1 MARTTTTAATLT
13 GPCGG
18 EGTGSAADYI
28 PARPSLTS
36 MRRSVDACRGCG
48 LWACGHGVFG
58 EGPKSATVM
67 MVGEQPGDQEEVA
80 RRPFVGPSGK
90 LLDGALEE
98 AGIDRSIVY
107 VTNAVKHFKYERGEK
122 SARRIHKKPSDAE
135 VRACHPWLLQEI
147 KVTKP
152 DLIVAL
158 GATAA
163 QSLLGKQFR
172 VTKMRGKVVESEH
185 AGAVIATVH
194 PSSILRTPGPE
205 RALALRDFVKDLKA
219 VARYLE
225 KLG

>member
-1 MARTTTTAATLT
+1 MPRTTTKSALL

-18 EGTGSAADYI
+18 AGTGSAADYM
-28 PARPSLTS
+28 PPRASLTS
-36 MRRSVDACRGCG
+36 MRRAVDACRGCG

-58 EGPKSATVM
+58 EGPKGAEVM

-90 LLDGALEE
+90 LLDAALEE
-98 AGIDRSIVY
+98 AGIDRSVVY
-107 VTNAVKHFKYERGEK
+107 VTNAVKHFKFERGEK

-152 DLIVAL
+152 RVIVTL

-172 VTKMRGKVVESEH
+172 VTTMHGKPVESEH
-185 AGAVIATVH
+185 AEAIIATVH
-194 PSSILRTPGPE
+194 PSSILRTPGPA
-205 RALALRDFVKDLKA
+205 RALARREFVKDLAA
-219 VARYLE
+219 VQRYLE
-225 KLG
+225 KHA